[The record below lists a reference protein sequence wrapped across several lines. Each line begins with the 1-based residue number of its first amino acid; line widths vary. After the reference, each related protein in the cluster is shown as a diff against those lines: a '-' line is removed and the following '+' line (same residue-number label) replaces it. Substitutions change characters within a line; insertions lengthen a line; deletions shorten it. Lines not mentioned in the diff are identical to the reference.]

1 MKYLI
6 IALAM
11 CLGFSAAAQNTAAPD
26 NESTDANFDPVII
39 AQNYESWAAQELRK
53 AIISKADFKRTII
66 GLNVFSG
73 ERNALAWDHM
83 PNDRLAFAAG
93 GVSYTCDPDPDQ
105 TEGLFG
111 TLGVTEAQKQKL
123 CDWRLWKIDFN
134 PSGLLAKQL
143 SADALDIGAA
153 TAWLRRERTGMPAV
167 TLSTPILWASF
178 ADISASKL
186 EWGAIRET
194 RWSAKSCP
202 GITNLL
208 TEIETLPAIEI
219 DLPDFGNTGPKD
231 KIVYNSEVSVS
242 LSLFTQNGHTI
253 EYPSLS
259 ETTHTLNQK
268 IQTLMQN
275 CAPDAT

>member
-11 CLGFSAAAQNTAAPD
+11 CLGFTAAAQNAATP
-26 NESTDANFDPVII
+26 ETVSTDANFDPAII
-39 AQNYESWAAQELRK
+39 AQNYENWAAQELRQ
-53 AIISKADFKRTII
+53 AIIAKADFKRTIV
-66 GLNVFSG
+66 GLNIFSG
-73 ERNALAWDHM
+73 ERNAVAWDHM
-83 PNDRLAFAAG
+83 PTNKLAFAAG
-93 GVSYTCDPDPDQ
+93 GISYTCDPDPNQ
-105 TEGLFG
+105 TAGLFG
-111 TLGVTEAQKQKL
+111 TLGINEAQKQKL
-123 CDWRLWKIDFN
+123 CDWRLWKSDFN
-134 PSGLLAKQL
+134 PNGLLAQKL
-143 SADALDIGAA
+143 SADTIDMTAA
-153 TAWLRRERTGMPAV
+153 TAWLRRQRSGMPAITV
-167 TLSTPILWASF
+167 STPILWAGF

-186 EWGAIRET
+186 EWGATRET

-219 DLPDFGNTGPKD
+219 DLPDFGNTGPKN

-242 LSLFTQNGHTI
+242 LSLFTQNSHTI
-253 EYPSLS
+253 KYPGLS
-259 ETTHTLNQK
+259 ETTHKLNQK